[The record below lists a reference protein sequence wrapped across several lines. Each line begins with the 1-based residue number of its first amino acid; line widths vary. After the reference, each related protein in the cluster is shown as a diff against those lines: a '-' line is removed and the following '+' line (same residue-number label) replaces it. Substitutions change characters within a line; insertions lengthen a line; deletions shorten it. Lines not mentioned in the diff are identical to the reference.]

1 MSQAVLSWDTLDPYH
16 TTGLLASGVT
26 VPAPAAGMPN
36 GPGAPS
42 PGAVGNSAAAHFSP
56 SRPMFWG
63 AVLIGLTFVAVGA
76 STGNVHA
83 SAREHVNVGPLHED
97 AGAGA

>member
-1 MSQAVLSWDTLDPYH
+1 MSQAVLTWDTLDPFH
-16 TTGLLASGVT
+16 TTGLQAAGVT
-26 VPAPAAGMPN
+26 VPAPAAGLPN

-42 PGAVGNSAAAHFSP
+42 AGAVGNAAVAHFSP

-63 AVLIGLTFVAVGA
+63 AVLIGATFVAVLA
-76 STGNVHA
+76 STGNAHA
-83 SAREHVNVGPLHED
+83 SAREAVHVGPLHEE